1 MHSERKEEL
10 ISSFRVQRTL
20 GYLFPVDGLSV
31 TFQTVNQDIIVPGT
45 FSKTFFFF
53 FFNMHYKDFGLT
65 SAIFHINKLSKKY
78 L

>member
-31 TFQTVNQDIIVPGT
+31 TFQTVNQDIVPGT
-45 FSKTFFFF
+45 FSKTLFFFF
-53 FFNMHYKDFGLT
+53 FLICIIKILVSLQQVF
-65 SAIFHINKLSKKY
+65 I
-78 L
+78 